1 MAEITIKDIAN
12 LCGVGVSTVSR
23 AINNHPDINPE
34 TKQMIMQV
42 IKEHDFVPNNSARN
56 LKRVEA
62 NSIAVLA
69 KGITNPMFTD
79 MIKVFEEETMK
90 RKYSLVLHHVESR
103 ENEVDVALELVKEKR
118 LRGIIFL
125 GGCFTHSE
133 EKLRRLKVPFV
144 FSTIGAGPEKLNEN
158 SYSHV
163 SVDDRKESERMT
175 EYLISLG
182 HRDIAIIAAKCED
195 LSVGSLRLQGYQ
207 DALRKHDMPYREEL
221 IGHLEDTLPEYSMIN
236 GYQVTKKLIAS
247 GVHFTALYAI
257 ADVLAIGACRAL
269 REAGYRI
276 PEDVSV
282 AGYDGIELGEY
293 FYPRLTTIRQPV
305 EDMAMATIDQLFDI
319 LEGEKEHKHLTLEG
333 SLEIKES
340 TSAVS

>member
-1 MAEITIKDIAN
+1 
-12 LCGVGVSTVSR
+12 
-23 AINNHPDINPE
+23 
-34 TKQMIMQV
+34 
-42 IKEHDFVPNNSARN
+42 
-56 LKRVEA
+56 
-62 NSIAVLA
+62 
-69 KGITNPMFTD
+69 
-79 MIKVFEEETMK
+79 
-90 RKYSLVLHHVESR
+90 
-103 ENEVDVALELVKEKR
+103 
-118 LRGIIFL
+118 
-125 GGCFTHSE
+125 
-133 EKLRRLKVPFV
+133 
-144 FSTIGAGPEKLNEN
+144 
-158 SYSHV
+158 
-163 SVDDRKESERMT
+163 
-175 EYLISLG
+175 
-182 HRDIAIIAAKCED
+182 
-195 LSVGSLRLQGYQ
+195 
-207 DALRKHDMPYREEL
+207 MPYREDL

-257 ADVLAIGACRAL
+257 EDVLAIGACRAL